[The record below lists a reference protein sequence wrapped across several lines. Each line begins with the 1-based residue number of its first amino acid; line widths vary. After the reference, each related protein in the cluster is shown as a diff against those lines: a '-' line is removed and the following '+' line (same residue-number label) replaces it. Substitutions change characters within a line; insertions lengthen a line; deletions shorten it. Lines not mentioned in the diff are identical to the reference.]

1 MQTLFRGNSLGSKI
15 MAFCFKIY
23 GASYLHTLL
32 EPLVQPLLSEASCGA
47 APPPGYEV
55 DPARVEEAEDVE
67 ENRRNLLQL
76 TQRVFNAVISSA
88 DRWAPASRLESF
100 WATIATKRV

>member
-23 GASYLHTLL
+23 GASYLHSLL
-32 EPLVQPLLSEASCGA
+32 EPLVQPLLAD
-47 APPPGYEV
+47 APPSPGYEV
-55 DPARVEEAEDVE
+55 DPARVEEHEDVE

-76 TQRVFNAVISSA
+76 TQKVFNAVVCSS
-88 DRWAPASRLESF
+88 DR
-100 WATIATKRV
+100 